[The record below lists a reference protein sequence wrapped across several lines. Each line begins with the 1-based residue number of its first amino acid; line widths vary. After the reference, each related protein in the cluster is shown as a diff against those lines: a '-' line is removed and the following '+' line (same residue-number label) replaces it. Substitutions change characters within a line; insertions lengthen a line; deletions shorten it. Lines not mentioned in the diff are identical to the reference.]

1 MEYKVESVTETQG
14 VVKLKYTTTF
24 QKSDT
29 ATFAC
34 PLIVSIPKGD
44 YKAVQFVEGAK
55 VAKKVTVGKK

>member
-1 MEYKVESVTETQG
+1 MEV
-14 VVKLKYTTTF
+14 KYTTTS

-34 PLIVSIPKGD
+34 PLIVSIPKGN

-55 VAKKVTVGKK
+55 VVKKVTVGKK